1 MRLEQHEQPATVAHR
16 GERRGDLGRMVRVV
30 VEDFDAP
37 GLAAAFQAPS
47 RAGELGKYRLG
58 LAAPH
63 SGQLECGYGASG
75 IATVVFAGDSE
86 RPIVWRQMISPHDA
100 LRRNRCEPV
109 FKELLDLRT
118 RRERRVVIEI
128 DVRNDGDVR
137 AQQGDGAIR
146 FVALDD
152 KPAFAGA
159 CVAAKLRNVAADE
172 PGRITAERVKA
183 KRDHRRRCG
192 FAVRTGNHDRRA

>member
-1 MRLEQHEQPATVAHR
+1 MLARRVHLGDGDRIGGGERTCELACKVSRPGVEMRLEQHEQPATVAHR

-37 GLAAAFQAPS
+37 SLAAAFQAPS

-63 SGQLECGYGASG
+63 SGQLECGYGAGG

-86 RPIVWRQMISPHDA
+86 RPIVWRQMISPHGA

-118 RRERRVVIEI
+118 RSVPY
-128 DVRNDGDVR
+128 
-137 AQQGDGAIR
+137 AQQR
-146 FVALDD
+146 
-152 KPAFAGA
+152 
-159 CVAAKLRNVAADE
+159 DE
-172 PGRITAERVKA
+172 
-183 KRDHRRRCG
+183 
-192 FAVRTGNHDRRA
+192 